1 MAVTVFKKPF
11 NNGQDNLI
19 DLNGGVSSGVTELL
33 FYIQLHP
40 GQRASNIAKGL
51 NLPLRTVER
60 GLKKLGYPLKPGHLK
75 VSMGYEQ
82 QDDEPFLAKE
92 VRPFGQP
99 TFQKGQGIGC

>member
-1 MAVTVFKKPF
+1 MKNPQANKECSDLLNSTIFLITPWFFAEVIMDVLTRFSPF
-11 NNGQDNLI
+11 
-19 DLNGGVSSGVTELL
+19 
-33 FYIQLHP
+33 
-40 GQRASNIAKGL
+40 A
-51 NLPLRTVER
+51 
-60 GLKKLGYPLKPGHLK
+60 LKKSGYPLKPGHLK